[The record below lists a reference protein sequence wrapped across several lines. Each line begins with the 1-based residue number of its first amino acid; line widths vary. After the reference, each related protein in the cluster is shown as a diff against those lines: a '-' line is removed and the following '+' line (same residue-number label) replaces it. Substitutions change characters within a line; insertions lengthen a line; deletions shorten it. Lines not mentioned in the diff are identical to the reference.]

1 MSMAHRISRAMS
13 GDELGIR
20 TGRHGPVVLRSAFQ
34 LQFRPEGETLRAAM
48 VQGGVRPF
56 LEGEALDAAA
66 WLATLDEDDRD
77 FVECLGAALHLANHA
92 YIGLD
97 DLDHMIVVRDGS
109 GMCFAEVLAPLM
121 HDVGVDPSRLIG
133 TIRDPSRFTDTQ
145 LSAFARR
152 FRALA
157 GRIAVGMGGQH
168 SLQTVRA
175 VSPEF
180 IVIEGPW
187 FRRVAC
193 NAMAMRLLHGLLGV
207 FRSNGASV
215 LIEGIET
222 PAQLAAALNVEADLV
237 CGPLLHVP
245 TPVGR
250 DTPGETLKLAD
261 VLADGAS
268 SVIPM
273 FAGGRGKHQPG

>member
-1 MSMAHRISRAMS
+1 MTMAHRISRAMS

-34 LQFRPEGETLRAAM
+34 LQFRPEGETLRAVM
-48 VQGGVRPF
+48 VQGTVRPF

-66 WLATLDEDDRD
+66 WLAALDENDRD

-92 YIGLD
+92 HVGLN

-133 TIRDPSRFTDTQ
+133 TIRDPSRFTEMQ
-145 LSAFARR
+145 LAAFALR
-152 FRALA
+152 FRSLS

-180 IVIEGPW
+180 IVIDGPW

-193 NAMAMRLLHGLLGV
+193 NAMAMRLLQGLLAV
-207 FRSNGASV
+207 FRSSGARV

-222 PAQLAAALNVEADLV
+222 PGQLVAALNVEADLV
-237 CGPLLHVP
+237 CGPLLHSP
-245 TPVGR
+245 GPVGR
-250 DTPGETLKLAD
+250 DTPAEILPLAD
-261 VLADGAS
+261 VLAAGAS
-268 SVIPM
+268 QVIPI